1 MGGMGST
8 YVDHVLLLAWVHL
21 QGSGSE
27 AEQLEFEPM
36 HISDD
41 VILTNLVKLP
51 GLICNFNL
59 YLIKIIYKIGVRND
73 MTALSLLPLL

>member
-1 MGGMGST
+1 MGDMGST
-8 YVDHVLLLAWVHL
+8 YVDHVLLLARVHL

-41 VILTNLVKLP
+41 VILTNLVNCQVLFVI
-51 GLICNFNL
+51 LIF
-59 YLIKIIYKIGVRND
+59 I
-73 MTALSLLPLL
+73 